1 MNNIRYRRQQRK
13 SLALQ
18 VTPDGLTVLLPKDL
32 DADGEV
38 VQTFVARAVARIP
51 QAEPSATRLDV
62 AALQQLVTVWSER
75 LGVRATRLQVR
86 AMRNKWGSI
95 STAGTLT
102 LADDILALPYD
113 LAEYIVVHELLH
125 LKFPDHRQG
134 WQVSM
139 GIYLPDW
146 RERER
151 QLAGYIVS
159 GDELKIVS

>member
-1 MNNIRYRRQQRK
+1 MNIRYRHQKRK

-18 VTPDGLTVLLPKDL
+18 VTPDGVTVLLPKEL
-32 DADGEV
+32 DADGAEV
-38 VQTFVARAVARIP
+38 QAFVARALASLP
-51 QAEPSATRLDV
+51 QTAPPATSLDV
-62 AALQQLVTVWSER
+62 AALQELVTVWSER

-113 LAEYIVVHELLH
+113 LAEYVVVHELLH

-139 GIYLPDW
+139 GLSLPDW

-151 QLAGYIVS
+151 RLAGYV
-159 GDELKIVS
+159 GE

>member
-1 MNNIRYRRQQRK
+1 VNIHYRHQKRK
-13 SLALQ
+13 SLAAK

-32 DADGEV
+32 DADGKEV
-38 VQTFVARAVARIP
+38 QAFVARALASL
-51 QAEPSATRLDV
+51 PSAAPPATSLDV

-75 LGVRATRLQVR
+75 LGVAATRLQIR

-113 LAEYIVVHELLH
+113 LAEYVVVHELLH

-134 WQVSM
+134 WQVTM
-139 GIYLPDW
+139 GFYLPDW

-151 QLAGYIVS
+151 RLAGYVA
-159 GDELKIVS
+159 EEKRT